1 MSQEGVLRPFI
12 GVAALVCRD
21 GQFLMQQRKGAH
33 GEGTWS
39 TPGGHL
45 EFGETFQECAARE
58 VKEETGME
66 IRNIRIGAVT
76 NDIFKEDNKHYVT
89 IWLVS
94 DWKSG
99 EPSITEPD
107 KCIDQKWVDFDSLP
121 DPLFLPWQQLLG
133 SEGETIIRKLVGEER
148 QA

>member
-1 MSQEGVLRPFI
+1 MPHEGVVRPFI
-12 GVAALVCRD
+12 GVAAFVCRD
-21 GQFLMQQRKGAH
+21 GKFLMQQRKGAH

-66 IRNIRIGAVT
+66 IQNVRIGTVT
-76 NDIFKEDNKHYVT
+76 NDIFKDDNKHYVT

-107 KCIDQKWVDFDSLP
+107 KCIDQRWINFESLP
-121 DPLFLPWQQLLG
+121 DPLFLPWKQLLG
-133 SEGETIIRKLVGEER
+133 SEGETAIRNLLGER
-148 QA
+148 QQA